1 MDLGAASA
9 QRLLH
14 GVIDAKILEAQLSVA
29 SDAQPKSQNLLRGM
43 FLSLIKKLPL
53 INYYSQGFGKTTY
66 DLGQQQCASDRRL
79 YATVGLDK
87 VCVGRTRAI
96 DAATTNDPRWKKEAL
111 HIYCAHSVT
120 DVVITVVMTGAG
132 DPATDATAVGHAY
145 LPVEDI
151 VGGMQVDRWLPVCD
165 TRRRPLEGL
174 DRVHVQVRFT
184 DVSAD
189 PESRWGKGIG
199 RPPVPFLGVPRTF
212 FGQHRG
218 CRVTL
223 YQDAHAAAVSSSR
236 CWEDIFDAIDKARRL
251 VYIAGWSIDCDVTLV
266 RDPRRPAQTLGQ
278 LLKKK
283 AGQQVAVLV
292 LVSTPGVVVPR
303 EGTAAAYFQGSGVHC
318 VLCRRGNAAFTHQ
331 QKAVVVDSPRGLVGF
346 VGGLDLCCGRYDT
359 PEHPLFRTLGTVHRD
374 DFHQPSFPGA
384 SPLKGGPREPWHDIH
399 CRVEGPAARDV
410 LDNFEQRWRKQG
422 GGGGLLV
429 DLPRR
434 PAVPDEAAANQNAE
448 SWNAQVFRSID
459 SSAVAGFPED
469 DPDEAARRGLVTGE
483 EGAAVERSIQDAYI
497 HAIRRARFFIYIES
511 QYFLGSSQSWLPQ
524 QDAARAA
531 AAAAPE
537 DNLAADA
544 THLVAKELSLKIAS
558 KIRAGEWFR
567 VYVVLPMWPEGEPE
581 SASTQAILDWQ
592 RRTMEMMYRDV
603 ALAMHARGIWGNPRE
618 YLSFFCLGNREA
630 YSPGEYAAPERPEL
644 DSYYSR
650 AQQARRFN
658 INVHANTMIVDD
670 EYIIVGSANINQRS
684 MDGGRDSEMALGAY
698 QPQHLASEYTQWRYS
713 SHTGYYDYTYYP
725 RGQVHQFRL
734 SLWREHLGHAAAAG
748 GELLN
753 PESPSCMNRL
763 NLAAQQHWD
772 LYASDTFQGNL
783 PGHLMAYPVGVSD
796 RGELLE
802 TVVFFPDTKAWVFGS
817 SSASAN
823 LPQILTI

>member
-1 MDLGAASA
+1 MLA
-9 QRLLH
+9 Q
-14 GVIDAKILEAQLSVA
+14 
-29 SDAQPKSQNLLRGM
+29 
-43 FLSLIKKLPL
+43 
-53 INYYSQGFGKTTY
+53 QGFGKTT
-66 DLGQQQCASDRRL
+66 DQGQQQRASNRRL
-79 YATVGLDK
+79 YATIGLDK

-96 DAATTNDPRWKKEAL
+96 DAATTNDPQWKKEAL
-111 HIYCAHSVT
+111 HIYCAHSAM

-132 DPATDATAVGHAY
+132 DPAAASSTADATAVGYAY
-145 LPVEDI
+145 LPVEDM

-189 PESRWGKGIG
+189 PESRWDKGIG
-199 RPPVPFLGVPRTF
+199 RPPVPFPGVPRTF

-223 YQDAHAAAVSSSR
+223 YQDAHAAATTPSSSSSSR
-236 CWEDIFDAIDKARRL
+236 CWEDVFDAIDKARRL
-251 VYIAGWSIDCDVTLV
+251 VYIAGWSIDCDVTMV

-292 LVSTPGVVVPR
+292 LVSTHGVLPG
-303 EGTAAAYFQGSGVHC
+303 EGTAAYFQGSGVHC
-318 VLCRRGNAAFTHQ
+318 VLCRRGNAAAFTHQ
-331 QKAVVVDSPRGLVGF
+331 QKAVVVDSPHGLVGF

-374 DFHQPSFPGA
+374 DFFQPSFPGA
-384 SPLKGGPREPWHDIH
+384 SVLKGGPREPWHDIH

-422 GGGGLLV
+422 GGDSLLV

-434 PAVPDEAAANQNAE
+434 PAAVPDEAAANQNAAE
-448 SWNAQVFRSID
+448 SWNVQVFRSID
-459 SSAVAGFPED
+459 SSAVAGFPE

-511 QYFLGSSQSWLPQ
+511 QYFLGSSQWWLPQ
-524 QDAARAA
+524 QDAA
-531 AAAAPE
+531 AAAPE
-537 DNLAADA
+537 QNLAADA

-567 VYVVLPMWPEGEPE
+567 VYVVVPMWPEGEPE

-603 ALAMHARGIWGNPRE
+603 ALAMQARGIRGNPRE

-644 DSYYSR
+644 DSYYIR
-650 AQQARRFN
+650 AQQARRFK

-684 MDGGRDSEMALGAY
+684 MDGGRDSEMAVGAY
-698 QPQHLASEYTQWRYS
+698 QPQHLVTEYTEYRYS
-713 SHTGYYDYTYYP
+713 GYPRYQNEWVTLNRWA

-734 SLWREHLGHAAAAG
+734 ALWREHLGQAAAQAAG
-748 GELLN
+748 SELLN

-763 NLAAQQHWD
+763 NQAAQQHWD

-802 TVVFFPDTKAWVFGS
+802 TVIFFPDTKAWVFGS

-823 LPQILTI
+823 LPQIPTI